1 MPPPTSDPF
10 SPGLQ
15 PFTRILGQDLPG
27 LRTRALNQLLALER
41 DDSEWHAFYGQ
52 RRTAF
57 QALALSAPNEV
68 VKRRRTRARPAAQAL
83 RAGDITRLEKLATE
97 LMGAVRPGT
106 AGLENADGD
115 VQSGGRPAGQRA
127 YRGPVVRLA
136 DRLNR

>member
-1 MPPPTSDPF
+1 MRS
-10 SPGLQ
+10 
-15 PFTRILGQDLPG
+15 
-27 LRTRALNQLLALER
+27 
-41 DDSEWHAFYGQ
+41 
-52 RRTAF
+52 
-57 QALALSAPNEV
+57 

-115 VQSGGRPAGQRA
+115 VQSGGGPAGQRA

>member
-1 MPPPTSDPF
+1 MAPHFVARDASGHTVAERLWGEGAKLGHEGAVEHLTVFLRERLAGDRLV
-10 SPGLQ
+10 GLGH
-15 PFTRILGQDLPG
+15 R
-27 LRTRALNQLLALER
+27 
-41 DDSEWHAFYGQ
+41 
-52 RRTAF
+52 
-57 QALALSAPNEV
+57 V
-68 VKRRRTRARPAAQAL
+68 VHRGPRVRSSRARRCAEL